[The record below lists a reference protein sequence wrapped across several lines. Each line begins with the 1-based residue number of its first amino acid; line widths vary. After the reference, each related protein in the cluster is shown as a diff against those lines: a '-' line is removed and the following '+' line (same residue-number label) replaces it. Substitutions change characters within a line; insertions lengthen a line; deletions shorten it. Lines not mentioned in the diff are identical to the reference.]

1 MRPSDHKL
9 YEALRAADLP
19 DLAER
24 AKDGEWNDYFG
35 RHAAPQHHLI
45 AQLEKRIPHRRDPE
59 TIQGVIQQVLD
70 GAFDGTKAEAN
81 EWAESAEGQALF
93 RELMGGT

>member
-19 DLAER
+19 DLATR
-24 AKDGEWNDYFG
+24 AAEGEWNDYFG

-45 AQLEKRIPHRRDPE
+45 AQLEKRIARRSDPE
-59 TIQGVIQQVLD
+59 MIQGLIQRVID
-70 GAFDGTKAEAN
+70 GDFDGTKMEAD
-81 EWAESAEGQALF
+81 EWAASPEGQAVF
-93 RELMGGT
+93 RELMGQ

>member
-1 MRPSDHKL
+1 VRPSDHKL

-24 AKDGEWNDYFG
+24 AKAGEWNDFFG
-35 RHAAPQHHLI
+35 RHDAPQHHLI
-45 AQLEKRIPHRRDPE
+45 AQLEKRIPRRQDPE
-59 TIQGVIQQVLD
+59 TIQGVIQQVID
-70 GAFDGTKAEAN
+70 GEFDGTKAEAD
-81 EWAESAEGQALF
+81 EWAASEEGQAIF